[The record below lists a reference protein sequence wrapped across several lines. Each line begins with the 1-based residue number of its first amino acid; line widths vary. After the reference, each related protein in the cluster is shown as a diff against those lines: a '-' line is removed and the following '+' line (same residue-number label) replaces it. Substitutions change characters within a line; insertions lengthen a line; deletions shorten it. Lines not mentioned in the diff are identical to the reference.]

1 MSKFNTSDPILVVV
15 RRGRGGKGFLVS
27 PIENVSNAAPCVDAV
42 EVGESILEMLNDISQ
57 PRVNMDELIGATSSK
72 IKSSKEEVEEDDDEV
87 EEDDD
92 EGYDEEEDNPL
103 AGDGDLADKV
113 IMFGLNSLLQKGR
126 AMSSKKVRV
135 PPVKKRKK
143 KK

>member
-42 EVGESILEMLNDISQ
+42 EVGESILEMLNDTSQ
-57 PRVNMDELIGATSSK
+57 PRVNMDELIGAASSK
-72 IKSSKEEVEEDDDEV
+72 IKSSKEEECEDEDED
-87 EEDDD
+87 EDED
-92 EGYDEEEDNPL
+92 EGEDEEEENNPL
-103 AGDGDLADKV
+103 AGDGDLADKM
-113 IMFGLNSLLQKGR
+113 IMFGLSSLLQKGR
-126 AMSSKKVRV
+126 SMSSKKVRV